1 MFFSGFDVDQRKLCF
16 FFIISD
22 WLTWW
27 NPIFPKTFLTLDEIE
42 HFYVIFYAYKITKH
56 SFMSHQMSRYI
67 YSMYALIYF
76 HSDPQ
81 FFYSLPQLLYTSE
94 FSPCSWRLRMLMV
107 SHYHYHAE
115 QTSIKDF
122 HIRTQAQSLNES
134 SIHMKI
140 LKDRWT
146 FPTSIFGARLNKVYA
161 NGMLVIAFI
170 YVICV
175 NWRKNADK
183 VIEKKRTK
191 VKINPTVVIIN

>member
-1 MFFSGFDVDQRKLCF
+1 MFFSGFDVDQRKLWF

-27 NPIFPKTFLTLDEIE
+27 NPISPKTFLTLDEIE

-81 FFYSLPQLLYTSE
+81 FFYSLSQLLYTSE

-107 SHYHYHAE
+107 SHYTIIMLSKRVSKIFTYEHRHSRWMKVRFTWKYSE
-115 QTSIKDF
+115 TVE
-122 HIRTQAQSLNES
+122 RSLQVF
-134 SIHMKI
+134 
-140 LKDRWT
+140 LVRDWT
-146 FPTSIFGARLNKVYA
+146 KFMRMECLWLLSF
-161 NGMLVIAFI
+161 M
-170 YVICV
+170 
-175 NWRKNADK
+175 
-183 VIEKKRTK
+183 
-191 VKINPTVVIIN
+191 